1 MWKYSQSTGILKNEA
16 HGVSFKGY
24 SGAPGYVNKPEH
36 QEVKSKGVLPVGFYT
51 IQPPRDSSRTG
62 KNVLDLIPDPS
73 NEMFGRS
80 AFQIHG
86 DSVKNPGT
94 ASNGCIIINQP
105 HRTFIWNTGDHKLE
119 VTK

>member
-1 MWKYSQSTGILKNEA
+1 MWVYQQSTGTLKNTT
-16 HGVSFKGY
+16 HQVMLQGY

-36 QEVKSKGVLPVGFYT
+36 QNVKSKGVLPVGYYT
-51 IQPPRDSSRTG
+51 IQPPRDSTRTG

-105 HRTFIWNTGDHKLE
+105 HRTMIWKTGDHKLQ
-119 VTK
+119 VIA